1 MSSNSSPPVTL
12 KHRKIIVSYDY
23 LVFIFLSVL
32 RVYQIIFNRNLIL
45 ILTSQIRDN
54 ENSLL
59 ELSHV
64 AGLKKKDKTVMNDV
78 TFDVVECEHLLSCHI
93 SHIPLGEEIVYIH
106 YFSFFDYLRY
116 K

>member
-1 MSSNSSPPVTL
+1 MSPN
-12 KHRKIIVSYDY
+12 
-23 LVFIFLSVL
+23 
-32 RVYQIIFNRNLIL
+32 IFNRNLIL

-64 AGLKKKDKTVMNDV
+64 AGLKKKDKTVMNDM

-93 SHIPLGEEIVYIH
+93 SHIPLGKEIVYIH